1 MHSQHGSHQCRSS
14 VPGEEHHHSNPQ
26 IRRLCSCCDCT
37 VEGQIWLLVS
47 LEGVGLKTNDRA
59 YMGRFQRPYAYALSS
74 TVLIYHWPRICMSW
88 AQGPLVSSVDGYSS
102 PGRLLAPA
110 LLRTCHLASSR
121 IEMMKELAK
130 RDLVHIYCNCAD
142 NKDGPL

>member
-1 MHSQHGSHQCRSS
+1 M
-14 VPGEEHHHSNPQ
+14 
-26 IRRLCSCCDCT
+26 
-37 VEGQIWLLVS
+37 
-47 LEGVGLKTNDRA
+47 
-59 YMGRFQRPYAYALSS
+59 
-74 TVLIYHWPRICMSW
+74 
-88 AQGPLVSSVDGYSS
+88 DGYSS